1 MENVSRGPRTA
12 CPRSS
17 PRVEVPGRVVTD
29 RPAPEV
35 WLVVAAVAVLQ
46 HVLDRSRGLK
56 DALTLTA
63 VAELAGLGK
72 ERARAALR
80 EAADAGYLAR
90 RRKDGE
96 PYAYRL
102 TPAGPGEYV
111 LYVDAYDFARPD
123 VTARQRAAYLVLL
136 AHIGPGGETRRLRNR
151 QLAEF
156 LRVCPRVAGQHAGS
170 LEEGPAP
177 LVERIDTTTG
187 GRRWR
192 LTHNQAWAKAG
203 RNHLRQ
209 ILLRN
214 QRRNPQVVGG
224 MLPDRPLAESAPLQ
238 ATTTTVGGSTS
249 SQGSTGRHRRSKR
262 QGSVPR
268 RLRALPRQHEGHQ
281 DRLDRLWELLDE
293 DAANGVAP
301 LGAVDRAADDL
312 LRRFKLGMA
321 ADALLYVRVE
331 VPKGAI
337 HSPLAL
343 ARAICRCCTRPASCP
358 RRHEGPCGEARR
370 RLLQAR
376 VRDFFLERDKQKRAA
391 EASNPAGA
399 LAPVGEVI
407 GGAVRLIAAGLG
419 PAYVAEAEDWIAD
432 TLGPPAQPQAASFEE
447 WAAAFRP
454 QPGQRSVA
462 ALLEAAPR
470 AWRGS
475 EQAKWWA
482 DEQARKA
489 VHRAVAE
496 DTLKRRRAPSTAA
509 DRPLAESAPLQAT
522 TTTVGGST
530 SSQGSTGRHRR
541 SKRQG
546 LVPHPLKTPSAGH
559 SEDRQLLVAGPT
571 AAADR
576 LPAPPGLTAGTQE
589 PDDRTGPKRREAA
602 VSAGPRPA
610 AAAKTG
616 GAT

>member
-17 PRVEVPGRVVTD
+17 PRVEVPGRVVAD

-46 HVLDRSRGLK
+46 HVLDRSRSLK

-80 EAADAGYLAR
+80 EATEAGYLAR

-136 AHIGPGGETRRLRNR
+136 AHVGPGGETRRLRNR

-156 LRVCPRVAGQHAGS
+156 LRVCPRVAGRHAGA

-192 LTHNQAWAKAG
+192 LTHHQAWAKAG
-203 RNHLRQ
+203 RERLQEILR
-209 ILLRN
+209 RN
-214 QRRNPQVVGG
+214 QCRNPQVVGR
-224 MLPDRPLAESAPLQ
+224 MLP
-238 ATTTTVGGSTS
+238 
-249 SQGSTGRHRRSKR
+249 
-262 QGSVPR
+262 
-268 RLRALPRQHEGHQ
+268 
-281 DRLDRLWELLDE
+281 
-293 DAANGVAP
+293 
-301 LGAVDRAADDL
+301 
-312 LRRFKLGMA
+312 
-321 ADALLYVRVE
+321 
-331 VPKGAI
+331 
-337 HSPLAL
+337 
-343 ARAICRCCTRPASCP
+343 
-358 RRHEGPCGEARR
+358 
-370 RLLQAR
+370 
-376 VRDFFLERDKQKRAA
+376 
-391 EASNPAGA
+391 
-399 LAPVGEVI
+399 
-407 GGAVRLIAAGLG
+407 
-419 PAYVAEAEDWIAD
+419 
-432 TLGPPAQPQAASFEE
+432 
-447 WAAAFRP
+447 
-454 QPGQRSVA
+454 
-462 ALLEAAPR
+462 
-470 AWRGS
+470 
-475 EQAKWWA
+475 
-482 DEQARKA
+482 
-489 VHRAVAE
+489 
-496 DTLKRRRAPSTAA
+496 

-546 LVPHPLKTPSAGH
+546 LVPHPLETPSACH
-559 SEDRQLLVAGPT
+559 SEDRQLLGAGPA

-576 LPAPPGLTAGTQE
+576 LAAPPGLTAGAQE
-589 PDDRTGPKRREAA
+589 PEDRTGPKRREAA
-602 VSAGPRPA
+602 VPAGRTGEPHGPGVPTTRPVFARRGRPA
-610 AAAKTG
+610 RGRAARRARKAPAKITMV
-616 GAT
+616 